1 MSADHDLKQHRR
13 RILRRTIL
21 ILIFIFLLCINTAG
35 LFAGTL
41 FYNEFCVSN
50 TRVGLERFTPLKNDL
65 ETGIRLHNWQEV
77 SIQSRNGYTLQ
88 GTYLPS
94 PIPTNKTVIFLH
106 GITGSRLVGL
116 WYADIYRN
124 EGCNILLYDARA
136 HGDSGG
142 ESSSWGYYEKTDL
155 DQWIDWLLLR
165 NPGGIIGIHGVSMGA
180 ATALSHAEMNETT
193 KKAAFYIA
201 DSAYSDLE
209 DLLGQQI
216 QATTQTA
223 PVWTNLLLRY
233 SSAAAYLQSGFL
245 YSEVSPVHSVA
256 TVTTPVLYLHGE
268 ADRLV
273 PVAMCRKLYSATKG
287 YREIHTFPGVGH
299 GMAIF
304 EAREEYH
311 QAIHRF
317 MNNAIAM
324 PSLPPTE

>member
-1 MSADHDLKQHRR
+1 MPADHDLKRHRR
-13 RILRRTIL
+13 RIYRRTIL
-21 ILIFIFLLCINTAG
+21 ILAFLFLLCINTAG

-50 TRVGLERFTPLKNDL
+50 TRVGLERFNSLKNDL
-65 ETGIRLHNWQEV
+65 ETGVRMHNWQEV

-88 GTYLPS
+88 GTYLPN
-94 PIPTNKTVIFLH
+94 PIPTNKTILFLH

-116 WYADIYRN
+116 WYADIYQN
-124 EGCNILLYDARA
+124 EGYNVLLYDARA

-142 ESSSWGYYEKTDL
+142 SSSSWGYYEKTDL
-155 DQWIDWLLLR
+155 DQWIDWLQQQH
-165 NPGGIIGIHGVSMGA
+165 PGGIIGVHGVSMGA

-216 QATTQTA
+216 DATIPAGPIWTA
-223 PVWTNLLLRY
+223 LLLHY
-233 SSAAAYLQSGFL
+233 SSAAAYVQSGFL
-245 YSEVSPVHSVA
+245 YSYVSPVHSVTTA
-256 TVTTPVLYLHGE
+256 TTPVLYLHGE

-273 PVAMCRKLYSATKG
+273 PVSMCRKLYTATKG

-304 EAREEYH
+304 EAREDYQ

-317 MNNAIAM
+317 LHNATAKQPLPIAK
-324 PSLPPTE
+324 